1 LEFVYVWSI
10 GGYLFIHSLEE
21 AILFVWIIM
30 RFSLMASQKIK
41 ISVKIDSIDINDPI
55 EERVFQDVNASG

>member
-1 LEFVYVWSI
+1 
-10 GGYLFIHSLEE
+10 
-21 AILFVWIIM
+21 
-30 RFSLMASQKIK
+30 MASQKIK